1 MRKPRAMPPTRPPR
15 PKLTRAAPRVRSAA
29 ASRLPHRRSSSET
42 SFQAAGSS
50 KGTGDF
56 FVRRNTSASGGGL
69 EPDAWGWGL
78 HARARCAPRERKH
91 MTTTAITADMVKKLR
106 DQTGAGMMEC
116 KNALT
121 EANGNFE
128 DATTILRKRGL
139 ASVAKKAG
147 RTTSE
152 GLIGNRLSADR
163 SSGVLVEV
171 NCESDFV
178 ARTPDFQRLIQDV
191 LTEIETAG
199 DAANDAWLKD
209 PQGPVLKRV
218 APVIA
223 KLGENMAIPR
233 FVRYAGKGYVGQYI
247 HMGGK
252 IGVQVEFGGVTAEVA
267 GREEF
272 QTLAKE
278 IAMQIAAASPGY
290 VSRESVPAD
299 VLDKEKSIYRAQME
313 NSGKPANVID
323 KIVEGKLGSFYQ
335 QVVLPDQASIRDP
348 KMTVKDVL
356 ALANKAL
363 GGSVTV
369 TRFARLK
376 VGEAA
381 N

>member
-1 MRKPRAMPPTRPPR
+1 MA
-15 PKLTRAAPRVRSAA
+15 
-29 ASRLPHRRSSSET
+29 
-42 SFQAAGSS
+42 
-50 KGTGDF
+50 
-56 FVRRNTSASGGGL
+56 
-69 EPDAWGWGL
+69 
-78 HARARCAPRERKH
+78 
-91 MTTTAITADMVKKLR
+91 TTAITADMVKKLR

-121 EANGNFE
+121 EADGNLE
-128 DATTILRKRGL
+128 NATTILRKRGL

-178 ARTPDFQRLIQDV
+178 ARTPDFQQLIQDV

-199 DAANDAWLKD
+199 AAANDAWLKD

-252 IGVQVEFGGVTAEVA
+252 IGVQVEFGGVTAEMA

-356 ALANKAL
+356 ASANKAL

-376 VGEAA
+376 VGEGAS
-381 N
+381 